1 MNAPFPF
8 SGKQKMSELLNNDFG
23 LLGVVTRMGIPFGF
37 GDASVEDVCRKAGV
51 NTQAFLL
58 ICSIYTLDGYV
69 PPQELLEDVDVRDI
83 VKYLHRSHR
92 WYMEEFIESLSD
104 ALKEMTAPCS
114 EKYHLIIRKFLGD
127 YREELAKHFAYEEDV
142 VFPYV
147 ERLLAGN
154 EGRDF
159 SILQYEKNH
168 SNIQEKLEDL
178 KSLVMKYMP
187 DTCES
192 RSIFRALYYIYALE
206 RDLARHTFI
215 EDSILVPLVS
225 RLESHE

>member
-1 MNAPFPF
+1 
-8 SGKQKMSELLNNDFG
+8 MSSLLSKDFN
-23 LLGVVTRMGIPFGF
+23 LLGVMTRMGLSFGF
-37 GDASVEDVCRKAGV
+37 GDASVEEVCRKAGV
-51 NTQAFLL
+51 NTKAFLL
-58 ICSIYTLDGYV
+58 ICSIHAVDGYV
-69 PPQELLEDVDVRDI
+69 PPRELLEEVDVSDI

-92 WYMEEFIESLSD
+92 WYMDEFLEELSD

-127 YREELAKHFAYEEDV
+127 YREELAKHFAYEEDI

-147 ERLLAGN
+147 EKVLSGK
-154 EGRDF
+154 GPDTF

-187 DTCES
+187 DVCEDK
-192 RSIFRALYYIYALE
+192 SIFRALFYIYALE
-206 RDLARHTFI
+206 RDLNIHTYI
-215 EDSILVPLVS
+215 EDDILVPLVS